1 MNIIQITKPEGQ
13 QWKRLLGTVV
23 TVLKYK
29 KISIYHGIYIKVFS
43 DRNFPYITVST
54 DDVINTANNE
64 TSFTELRK
72 VFEYYIYIS
81 PRSICI

>member
-13 QWKRLLGTVV
+13 QWNRLLGIVV

-29 KISIYHGIYIKVFS
+29 KISIYIKIFS
-43 DRNFPYITVST
+43 DRNFSYITVST
-54 DDVINTANNE
+54 NDVVNTANDE

-72 VFEYYIYIS
+72 VFEYYIYKS
-81 PRSICI
+81 PISICI